1 MICVKNDKLIE
12 ANIYVY
18 IMEDD
23 MGNFRKFISL
33 LLVFVLVLSLCPA
46 GFAAEDVDGAEILE
60 EAALT
65 EPDIIETEPGE
76 TESEELPPEPEE
88 PEEVTEEPSEEPAE
102 TEDGEE
108 AGENEAEESEEE
120 EKTKEESEEEKEEKS
135 EEEEEGE
142 KLFPGMPEGYVLS
155 ADEMAAKQ
163 ALDANGVVEALAEA
177 VPGVD
182 YVDGEVFFVADTP
195 EYAQL
200 VADAYGAVLAEYA
213 GGVAVLTLNGASV
226 LDAVAA
232 AADMNNN
239 MPVVEANYIC
249 EMIPEPDMG
258 LDGASTYAY
267 RDENGVSVK
276 GSWKAWYESTA
287 NPDTYMSQPNSWTY
301 QYMHDVVNTYEAWGV
316 TKGAGVTVAVVDSG
330 VDMHEDLNN
339 NVKVRQSVK
348 DWGALGSDHGTHV
361 AGIVAAQMG
370 NGIGGAGI
378 APEAKIYSERVF
390 QGGGGS
396 TADIIQGINNV
407 IAAKAADPSIKVMNM
422 SLGGYFYSS
431 QYEAVIRKAIAAGIT
446 VVVAMGNDGSNIQ
459 CYPAAFNI
467 PGLVAVQSSTAA
479 NTLSPFSNYGPW
491 ADVTAPGS
499 NIMSTVFGNAY
510 ETHGGTSMAAPVV
523 SGVCALYLSVNPTAT
538 PAQVETAIKKATNK
552 GIVDASKLFNTENKA
567 PVITPEELK
576 AKDGS
581 LPYGSMLTI
590 SAADSSETIIYTV
603 GGKIPSIKNGV
614 VTGTVA
620 DGGTAWIPLIA
631 DNGFAVGKSVVVRAA
646 AVNGLGMVSRVTSLT
661 VKVGYAE
668 ATGVEITDYPQKL
681 ISGKSYTL
689 TAKVLPAEANQKVIW
704 EMPEDKMNGDFRG
717 TSIDSRG
724 VLKTGAKDEGTV
736 TVYARAAD
744 DPNIKSLGVEIKVAP
759 LHPTRRIELYDEDGQ
774 RTKNLTLY
782 VNSAAQSQ
790 PVQLSA
796 VSYKASDI
804 KTPVYDDTYVWKSS
818 NTKVVTVNE
827 TGLVSVTGRGSAVI
841 TCAAKDGTNVKTSI
855 PVKVF
860 SCADALT
867 ISGLSTVAAGK
878 TVTYTAGLLPKTAN
892 FRTVT
897 WGVSF
902 ENSGEIE
909 KRFHITID
917 QRGRVTVPK
926 NTPITEF
933 KIWVCSGL
941 SAYAEKTVRVSS
953 EIAQIKLM
961 ISDVGFSGR
970 WKTGRD
976 YSLMEATLFA
986 TDAFD
991 TGSWYY
997 SHVNLKPTRSPL
1009 PCEVEWTSSNPKV
1022 AVVDENG
1029 LVTAVAPGKAKITC
1043 KATDAGRKSHSVS
1056 IIVVNP
1062 ASSVNVVSKEASFY
1076 ETGTLASGKSVRST
1090 VVLGDAH
1097 GVPTIKKVD
1106 WEYAVIAFDKLDGS
1120 YVDDFS
1126 KFAWEKKLFTMN
1138 RTTGQL
1144 TASRNAYNVLK
1155 SNCDLDDEYNFT
1167 VYAVAYTTDGTNM
1180 SGSVGYNLAAAPI
1193 SKLLVEHNGKNYT
1206 NLKLPGYMTR
1216 QKGSTLLPVLCQRTD
1231 GKIYSFSDWTVKSS
1245 NPNIVGAAMT
1255 YDKAGN
1261 PQVAVIAGQRAGSA
1275 VITLTS
1281 SDGSNKKVTITVRV
1295 K

>member
-1 MICVKNDKLIE
+1 MR
-12 ANIYVY
+12 
-18 IMEDD
+18 
-23 MGNFRKFISL
+23 NFRKFISL

-60 EAALT
+60 EAELV
-65 EPDIIETEPGE
+65 EPDIIETEPAEPGE
-76 TESEELPPEPEE
+76 TESEEVPPEPEE
-88 PEEVTEEPSEEPAE
+88 PEEVTEEPAE
-102 TEDGEE
+102 TEDGAE
-108 AGENEAEESEEE
+108 AGENESEEPEEE
-120 EKTKEESEEEKEEKS
+120 EKSEEESEEEKEKTEEIEEKS
-135 EEEEEGE
+135 EEEEEEE

-155 ADEMAAKQ
+155 AEEIAAKQ
-163 ALDANGVVEALAEA
+163 ALDAYGVVEALAEA

-182 YVDGEVFFVADTP
+182 YVDGEVFFIADTP

-213 GGVAVLTLNGASV
+213 GGVAVLMLNGVSV

-232 AADMNNN
+232 AADMSNN
-239 MPVVEANYIC
+239 MPAVEANYIC
-249 EMIPEPDMG
+249 GIIPEPDVG
-258 LDGASTYAY
+258 LDDASTFAY
-267 RDENGVSVK
+267 RDENGVSVN

-287 NPDTYMSQPNSWTY
+287 NPDTYMSQPSSYYY
-301 QYMHDVVNTYEAWGV
+301 QYMHDIVNTYEAWGV
-316 TKGAGVTVAVVDSG
+316 TKGAGVTVAVVDTG
-330 VDMHEDLNN
+330 VANHEDLDG
-339 NVKVRQSVK
+339 NVIVRESVGS
-348 DWGALGSDHGTHV
+348 WGDLTSNHGTHV
-361 AGIVAAQMG
+361 AGIIAAQMG
-370 NGIGGAGI
+370 NGKGGAGI

-390 QGGGGS
+390 GEGS
-396 TADIIQGINNV
+396 TSDIVQGINNV
-407 IAAKAADPSIKVMNM
+407 ITAKRNNPSIKVMNM
-422 SLGGYFYSS
+422 SLGGYVYSWS
-431 QYEAVIRKAIAAGIT
+431 MEYAVRRATAAGIT
-446 VVVAMGNDGSNIQ
+446 VVAAMGNDGSNIQ
-459 CYPAAFNI
+459 CYPAALNI
-467 PGLVAVQSSTAA
+467 PGLIAVQSSTAA

-499 NIMSTVFGNAY
+499 DIMSTVFNNGY
-510 ETHGGTSMAAPVV
+510 SKMSGTSMAAPVV
-523 SGVCALYLSVNPTAT
+523 AGVCALYLSVYPYAS
-538 PAQVETAIKKATNK
+538 PAQVESAIKKATNK
-552 GIVDASKLFNTENKA
+552 GIVDASKLFSAENKA
-567 PVITPEELK
+567 PVITPNAYK
-576 AKDGS
+576 GKDGS
-581 LPYGSMLTI
+581 LPYGSYLKI
-590 SAADSSETIIYTV
+590 EVVDSSETIIYTV
-603 GGKIPSIKNGV
+603 GGKIPSVKNGV
-614 VTGTVA
+614 VTGTVEE
-620 DGGTAWIPLIA
+620 GGTAWIPLIA
-631 DNGFAVGKSVVVRAA
+631 DNGFTVGKSVVVRAA

-661 VKVGYAE
+661 VKVGYAKP
-668 ATGVEITDYPQKL
+668 TGVEITDYPQKL
-681 ISGKSYTL
+681 MSGKSYTL
-689 TAKVLPAEANQKVIW
+689 TAKVLPAEANQKLIW
-704 EMPEDKMNGDFRG
+704 EMPKDEMHGDFRG

-724 VLKTGAKDEGTV
+724 VLKTGAKDKGTV
-736 TVYARAAD
+736 TVYAYAAD
-744 DPNIKSLGVEIKVAP
+744 DPNTKSPEVAIEVAP
-759 LHPTRRIELYDEDGQ
+759 LDPTRRIELYDEDGQ
-774 RTKNLTLY
+774 RAKNLTLY

-804 KTPVYDDTYVWKSS
+804 TIPVYNDTYVWKSS
-818 NTKVVTVNE
+818 NTKVVTVDE
-827 TGLVSVTGRGSAVI
+827 TGLVSVTGRGSTVI
-841 TCAAKDGTNVKTSI
+841 TCAAKDGTNVKISI
-855 PVKVF
+855 PVKVL

-878 TVTYTAGLLPKTAN
+878 TVMYTAGLLPKTAN

-902 ENSGEIE
+902 ENPEQIE

-933 KIWVCSGL
+933 KVWVYSGL

-970 WKTGRD
+970 WKTARD

-1009 PCEVEWTSSNPKV
+1009 SCEVEWTSSNPKV

-1056 IIVVNP
+1056 IVVVNP
-1062 ASSVNVVSKEASFY
+1062 ASSVNVVSKEASRY
-1076 ETGTLASGKSVRST
+1076 ATGTLASGKSVRST

-1106 WEYAVIAFDKLDGS
+1106 WEYAVLAFDKLDGS

-1126 KFAWEKKLFTMN
+1126 KFAWEKKLFTVN
-1138 RTTGQL
+1138 KTTGQL
-1144 TASRNAYNVLK
+1144 TASRNAYNMLK
-1155 SNCDLDDEYNFT
+1155 SNFDLGDEYNFT

-1180 SGSVGYNLAAAPI
+1180 SGSVGYNLVAAPI
-1193 SKLLVEHNGKNYT
+1193 SKLFVEYEGKNYT

-1216 QKGSTLLPVLCQRTD
+1216 QKGSMVLPVMCQRTD
-1231 GKIYSFSDWTVKSS
+1231 GYIYSFSDWTVKSS
-1245 NPNIVGAAMT
+1245 NPSVAGAAMT
-1255 YDKAGN
+1255 YDNNSGN
-1261 PQVAVIAGQRAGSA
+1261 PQVAIIAGQRAGTA

-1281 SDGSNKKVTITVRV
+1281 SDGSNKKVTITVKV

>member
-1 MICVKNDKLIE
+1 
-12 ANIYVY
+12 
-18 IMEDD
+18 

-60 EAALT
+60 EAELT
-65 EPDIIETEPGE
+65 EPDIIETEPAEPGE

-88 PEEVTEEPSEEPAE
+88 PEEVTEEPTEEPTE
-102 TEDGEE
+102 TEDGGE
-108 AGENEAEESEEE
+108 AGENESEEPE
-120 EKTKEESEEEKEEKS
+120 EEEESEEEKESEEIEEKS
-135 EEEEEGE
+135 EEEEEEE
-142 KLFPGMPEGYVLS
+142 KLFPGMPEGYVLP
-155 ADEMAAKQ
+155 AEEIAAKQ

-182 YVDGEVFFVADTP
+182 YVDGEVFFIADTP

-213 GGVAVLTLNGASV
+213 GGVAVLTLNGVSV
-226 LDAVAA
+226 LDAVIA

-239 MPVVEANYIC
+239 MPAVEANYIC

-276 GSWKAWYESTA
+276 GSWKAWYESTE
-287 NPDTYMSQPNSWTY
+287 NPDPYMSHPNSWMY

-330 VDMHEDLNN
+330 VDMHDDLNN

-361 AGIVAAQMG
+361 AGIVAAEMG

-396 TADIIQGINNV
+396 TADIIQGIKNV
-407 IAAKAADPSIKVMNM
+407 ITAKAADPSIKVMNM

-459 CYPAAFNI
+459 CFPAAFNI
-467 PGLVAVQSSTAA
+467 PGLIAVQSSTAA

-523 SGVCALYLSVNPTAT
+523 SGVCALYLSANPAAT

-567 PVITPEELK
+567 PVITPEESK
-576 AKDGS
+576 DKDGS

-603 GGKIPSIKNGV
+603 GGKIPSVKNGV

-620 DGGTAWIPLIA
+620 EGGTAWIPLIA
-631 DNGFAVGKSVVVRAA
+631 DNGFTVGKSVVVRAA

-661 VKVGYAE
+661 VKVGYAKP
-668 ATGVEITDYPQKL
+668 TGVEITDYPQKL
-681 ISGKSYTL
+681 ISGKSYNL
-689 TAKVLPAEANQKVIW
+689 TAKVLPAEANQKLIW
-704 EMPEDKMNGDFRG
+704 EVLDPAEAPG
-717 TSIDSRG
+717 TSIDIRG
-724 VLKTGAKDEGTV
+724 MLKTGAKDKGTV
-736 TVYARAAD
+736 TVCAYAAD
-744 DPNIKSLGVEIKVAP
+744 DPNTKSPEVKIEVAP
-759 LHPTRRIELYDEDGQ
+759 LDPTRRIELYDEDGQ
-774 RTKNLTLY
+774 RAKNLTLY

-790 PVQLSA
+790 PVQLSS

-804 KTPVYDDTYVWKSS
+804 TIPVYNDTYVWKSS
-818 NTKVVTVNE
+818 NTKVVTVDEN
-827 TGLVSVTGRGSAVI
+827 GLVSVTGRGSAVI
-841 TCAAKDGTNVKTSI
+841 TCAAKDGTNVKISI
-855 PVKVF
+855 PVKVL

-902 ENSGEIE
+902 ENSEEIE

-917 QRGRVTVPK
+917 QRGRVTIPK

-933 KIWVCSGL
+933 RVWVYSGL

-970 WKTGRD
+970 WKTARD

-1009 PCEVEWTSSNPKV
+1009 SCEVEWTSSNPKV

-1106 WEYAVIAFDKLDGS
+1106 WDYAVLAFDKLDGS
-1120 YVDDFS
+1120 YVENFS
-1126 KFAWEKKLFTMN
+1126 KFAWEKKLFTVN

-1155 SNCDLDDEYNFT
+1155 SNLDSDDKYNFT

-1180 SGSVGYNLAAAPI
+1180 SGSVGYNLVAAPI
-1193 SKLLVEHNGKNYT
+1193 SKLFVEHEGKNYT

-1216 QKGSTLLPVLCQRTD
+1216 QKESMLLPVLCQRTD

-1245 NPNIVGAAMT
+1245 NPNVAGAAMT

>member
-1 MICVKNDKLIE
+1 MR
-12 ANIYVY
+12 
-18 IMEDD
+18 
-23 MGNFRKFISL
+23 NFRKFISL

-60 EAALT
+60 EAELT
-65 EPDIIETEPGE
+65 EPDIIETEPAEPGE
-76 TESEELPPEPEE
+76 TESEEVPPEPEE
-88 PEEVTEEPSEEPAE
+88 PEEVTEEPAE
-102 TEDGEE
+102 TEGDAE
-108 AGENEAEESEEE
+108 AGENESEEPEEE
-120 EKTKEESEEEKEEKS
+120 EKSEEESEEEKEKTEEIEEKS
-135 EEEEEGE
+135 EEEEE

-155 ADEMAAKQ
+155 AEEIAAKQ
-163 ALDANGVVEALAEA
+163 ALDAYGVVEALAEA

-182 YVDGEVFFVADTP
+182 YVDGEVFFIAATP

-213 GGVAVLTLNGASV
+213 GGVAVLTLNGVSV
-226 LDAVAA
+226 LDAVIA

-239 MPVVEANYIC
+239 MPAVEANYIC

-276 GSWKAWYESTA
+276 GSWKAWYESTE
-287 NPDTYMSQPNSWTY
+287 NPDPYMSHPNSWMY

-330 VDMHEDLNN
+330 VDMHDDLNN

-361 AGIVAAQMG
+361 AGIVAAEMG

-378 APEAKIYSERVF
+378 APEAKIYAERVF

-459 CYPAAFNI
+459 CFPAAFNI
-467 PGLVAVQSSTAA
+467 PGLIAVQSSTAA

-567 PVITPEELK
+567 PVITPEESK
-576 AKDGS
+576 DKDGS

-603 GGKIPSIKNGV
+603 GGKIPSVKNGV

-689 TAKVLPAEANQKVIW
+689 TAKVLPAEANQKLIW
-704 EMPEDKMNGDFRG
+704 EMPKDEMHGDFSG

-724 VLKTGAKDEGTV
+724 VLKTGAKDIGIV
-736 TVYARAAD
+736 TVRAYAAD
-744 DPNIKSLGVEIKVAP
+744 DPAKSSEVTIEVAP
-759 LHPTRRIELYDEDGQ
+759 LDPTRKIELLDEGGQ
-774 RTKNLTLY
+774 RVKNLTLY
-782 VNSAAQSQ
+782 VNSAAQSH

-804 KTPVYDDTYVWKSS
+804 KIPVYDDTYVWKSS
-818 NTKVVTVNE
+818 NTKVVTVDE
-827 TGLVSVTGRGSAVI
+827 AGLVSVTGRGSAVI
-841 TCAAKDGTNVKTSI
+841 TCAAKDGTNVKTSL
-855 PVKVF
+855 PVKVL

-892 FRTVT
+892 YRTVT
-897 WGVSF
+897 WGVYF
-902 ENSGEIE
+902 ENSEKID

-926 NTPITEF
+926 DTPITEF
-933 KIWVCSGL
+933 KVWVYSGL
-941 SAYAEKTVRVSS
+941 TAYAEKTVRVSS

-961 ISDVGFSGR
+961 IGDAGFSGL

-976 YSLMEATLFA
+976 YSLTEATLFA

-997 SHVNLKPTRSPL
+997 SKVKLKPTRTPL
-1009 PCEVEWTSSNPKV
+1009 SCEVEWTSSNPKV
-1022 AVVDENG
+1022 ATVDENG
-1029 LVTAVAPGKAKITC
+1029 LVKAVSPGKAKITC

-1056 IIVVNP
+1056 IVVVNP
-1062 ASSVNVVSKEASFY
+1062 ASSVNVVSKEASLY
-1076 ETGTLASGKSVRST
+1076 EAGTLASGKSVRSM

-1106 WEYAVIAFDKLDGS
+1106 WQYAVLAFDKLDGS
-1120 YVDDFS
+1120 YVDNLS
-1126 KFAWEKKLFTMN
+1126 KFAWEKKLFTVN
-1138 RTTGQL
+1138 KTTGQL
-1144 TASRNAYNVLK
+1144 TASRNAYNMLK
-1155 SNCDLDDEYNFT
+1155 SNFDLGDEYNFT

-1180 SGSVGYNLAAAPI
+1180 SGSVGYNLVAAPI
-1193 SKLLVEHNGKNYT
+1193 SKLFVEYEGKNYT

-1216 QKGSTLLPVLCQRTD
+1216 QKGSMVLPVLCQRTD
-1231 GKIYSFSDWTVKSS
+1231 GYIYSFSDWTVKSS
-1245 NPNIVGAAMT
+1245 NPSVVGAAMT
-1255 YDKAGN
+1255 YDNNSGN
-1261 PQVAVIAGQRAGSA
+1261 PQVAIIAGQRAGTA

-1281 SDGSNKKVTITVRV
+1281 SDGSNKKVTITVKV

>member
-1 MICVKNDKLIE
+1 M
-12 ANIYVY
+12 
-18 IMEDD
+18 
-23 MGNFRKFISL
+23 
-33 LLVFVLVLSLCPA
+33 
-46 GFAAEDVDGAEILE
+46 
-60 EAALT
+60 
-65 EPDIIETEPGE
+65 
-76 TESEELPPEPEE
+76 
-88 PEEVTEEPSEEPAE
+88 TEEPTEEPVG
-102 TEDGEE
+102 TEDGAE
-108 AGENEAEESEEE
+108 AGENESEEPEEE
-120 EKTKEESEEEKEEKS
+120 EKSEEEIEEKS
-135 EEEEEGE
+135 EEEEEKE

-155 ADEMAAKQ
+155 AEEMAAKQ

-182 YVDGEVFFVADTP
+182 YVDGEVFFIAATP

-226 LDAVAA
+226 LDAVTT

-239 MPVVEANYIC
+239 MPAVEANYIYGI
-249 EMIPEPDMG
+249 IPEPDVG
-258 LDGASTYAY
+258 LDDASTFAY
-267 RDENGVSVK
+267 RDENGVSVN

-287 NPDTYMSQPNSWTY
+287 NPDTYMSQPSSYYY
-301 QYMHDVVNTYEAWGV
+301 QYMHDIVNTYEAWGV

-330 VDMHEDLNN
+330 VANHDDLDG
-339 NVKVRQSVK
+339 NVIVRESVGS
-348 DWGALGSDHGTHV
+348 WGDLTSNHGTHV
-361 AGIVAAQMG
+361 AGIVAAEMG

-378 APEAKIYSERVF
+378 APEAKIYAERVF
-390 QGGGGS
+390 QGSGGS
-396 TADIIQGINNV
+396 TVDIIQGIKNV
-407 IAAKAADPSIKVMNM
+407 ITAKAADPSIKVMNM
-422 SLGGYFYSS
+422 SLGGYFYSY
-431 QYEAVIRKAIAAGIT
+431 QYEAVIREAIAAGIT

-459 CYPAAFNI
+459 CFPAAFNI
-467 PGLVAVQSSTAA
+467 PGLIAVQSSTAA

-499 NIMSTVFGNAY
+499 DIMSTVFNNGY
-510 ETHGGTSMAAPVV
+510 SKMSGTSMATPVV
-523 SGVCALYLSVNPTAT
+523 AGVCALYLSVNPTAT

-552 GIVDASKLFNTENKA
+552 GIVDASKLFNAENKA
-567 PVITPEELK
+567 PVITPEEPK
-576 AKDGS
+576 DKDGS

-603 GGKIPSIKNGV
+603 GGKVPAVKNGV

-620 DGGTAWIPLIA
+620 DDGKAWIPLIA
-631 DNGFAVGKSVVVRAA
+631 ENGFAVGKNVVVRAA

-661 VKVGYAE
+661 VKVGYAD
-668 ATGVEITDYPQKL
+668 ATGVEITAYPQKL
-681 ISGKSYTL
+681 ISGKSFTL
-689 TAKVLPAEANQKVIW
+689 TAKVLPAEANQKLIW
-704 EMPEDKMNGDFRG
+704 EMPKDEMNGAFSG
-717 TSIDSRG
+717 TSVNNSG
-724 VLKTGAKDEGTV
+724 ALKTGAKDEGTV

-744 DPNIKSLGVEIKVAP
+744 DPNTKFAKVTIEVAP
-759 LHPTRRIELYDEDGQ
+759 LDPTRKIELLDEGGQ
-774 RTKNLTLY
+774 RVKNLTLY
-782 VNSAAQSQ
+782 VNSAAQSH

-804 KTPVYDDTYVWKSS
+804 KLPVNDDTYIWKSS
-818 NTKVVTVNE
+818 NTKVVTVDE
-827 TGLVSVTGRGSAVI
+827 TGLVSVTGKGSAVI
-841 TCAAKDGTNVKTSI
+841 TCTAKDGTNVKTSL
-855 PVKVF
+855 PVKVL

-892 FRTVT
+892 YRTVI

-902 ENSGEIE
+902 ENPEQIE

-926 NTPITEF
+926 DTPITEF
-933 KIWVCSGL
+933 QVWVYSGL
-941 SAYAEKTVRVSS
+941 TAYAEKTVRVSS

-961 ISDVGFSGR
+961 IGDAGFSGL

-976 YSLMEATLFA
+976 YSLTEATLFA

-997 SHVNLKPTRSPL
+997 SHVNLKPTRTPL
-1009 PCEVEWTSSNPKV
+1009 SCEVEWTSSNPKV
-1022 AVVDENG
+1022 ATVDENG
-1029 LVTAVAPGKAKITC
+1029 LVKAVSPGKAKITC

-1056 IIVVNP
+1056 IVVVNP
-1062 ASSVNVVSKEASFY
+1062 ASSVNVVSKEASLY
-1076 ETGTLASGKSVRST
+1076 EAGTLASGKSVRSM

-1106 WEYAVIAFDKLDGS
+1106 WQYAVLAFEKRDGS

-1126 KFAWEKKLFTMN
+1126 KFAWEKKLFTVN
-1138 RTTGQL
+1138 KTTGQL
-1144 TASRNAYNVLK
+1144 TASRNAYNMLK
-1155 SNCDLDDEYNFT
+1155 SNFDLDDEYNFT
-1167 VYAVAYTTDGTNM
+1167 VYAIAYTTDGTNM
-1180 SGSVGYNLAAAPI
+1180 SGRVGYNLVAAPI
-1193 SKLLVEHNGKNYT
+1193 SKLFVEYEGKNYT

-1216 QKGSTLLPVLCQRTD
+1216 QKGSMVLPVMCQRTD
-1231 GKIYSFSDWTVKSS
+1231 GYIYSFSDWTVKSS
-1245 NPNIVGAAMT
+1245 NPSVVGAAMT
-1255 YDKAGN
+1255 YDNNSGN
-1261 PQVAVIAGQRAGSA
+1261 PQVAIIAGQRAGTA

-1281 SDGSNKKVTITVRV
+1281 SDGSNKKVTITVKV

>member
-1 MICVKNDKLIE
+1 
-12 ANIYVY
+12 
-18 IMEDD
+18 

-60 EAALT
+60 EAELT
-65 EPDIIETEPGE
+65 EPDIIETEPAEPGE
-76 TESEELPPEPEE
+76 TETEELPPEPEE

-108 AGENEAEESEEE
+108 AAENEAEESEEE
-120 EKTKEESEEEKEEKS
+120 EKSEDESEEEKESEEIEEKS

-287 NPDTYMSQPNSWTY
+287 NPDTYMSQPSSYNY
-301 QYMHDVVNTYEAWGV
+301 QYMHDIVNTYEAWGV

-330 VDMHEDLNN
+330 VDMHDDLNN

-459 CYPAAFNI
+459 CFPAAFNI
-467 PGLVAVQSSTAA
+467 PGLIAVQSSTAA

-567 PVITPEELK
+567 PVITPEEPK
-576 AKDGS
+576 DKDGS

-681 ISGKSYTL
+681 MSGKSYTL
-689 TAKVLPAEANQKVIW
+689 TAKVLPAEANQKVTW
-704 EMPEDKMNGDFRG
+704 EMPEDEMNGDFRG

-724 VLKTGAKDEGTV
+724 MLKTGAKDKGTV

-744 DPNIKSLGVEIKVAP
+744 GSDIESTEVKIEVAP
-759 LHPTRRIELYDEDGQ
+759 LDPTRRIELYDEDGQ
-774 RTKNLTLY
+774 RAKNLTLY

-855 PVKVF
+855 PVKVL

-878 TVTYTAGLLPKTAN
+878 TVTYTAGLLPQTAN

-1009 PCEVEWTSSNPKV
+1009 SCEVEWTSSNPKV

-1062 ASSVNVVSKEASFY
+1062 ASSVNVVSKEASLY

-1180 SGSVGYNLAAAPI
+1180 SGRVGYNLAAAPI

-1231 GKIYSFSDWTVKSS
+1231 GKIYSFSEWTVKSS
-1245 NPNIVGAAMT
+1245 NPNIAGAAMT

-1275 VITLTS
+1275 VITLIS